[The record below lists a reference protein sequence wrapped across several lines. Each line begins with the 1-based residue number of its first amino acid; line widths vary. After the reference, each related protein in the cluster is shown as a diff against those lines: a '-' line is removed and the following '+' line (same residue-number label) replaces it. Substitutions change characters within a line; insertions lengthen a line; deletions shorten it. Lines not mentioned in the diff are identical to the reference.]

1 MCLGFV
7 VVAMFEFALIILIN
21 RREAAKRSFQD
32 DKNNRERKSARKLR
46 FKMKIQ
52 PTLKKAKSKNM
63 EIKSIIVSAHVI
75 DFVSFWIHFS
85 GFLIFNII
93 YWNDNLKLIV

>member
-7 VVAMFEFALIILIN
+7 VVAMFEFALVILFN

-32 DKNNRERKSARKLR
+32 DRNNKERKPAKKLR

-52 PTLKKAKSKNM
+52 PTLRKANSENM

-85 GFLIFNII
+85 AFLIFNII
-93 YWNDNLKLIV
+93 YWNDNLELII